1 MLAIAQ
7 PSGPG
12 GPETLVWAEVPEPV
26 LGPGEVTIAVAAAGV
41 NRADLLQ
48 RQGMYDPPPGS
59 STIIGLECS
68 GVIAAVGQGVSSFA
82 VGDSVVALLAGG
94 GYAERVT
101 VPIGQVLALPPGVTL
116 IEGAGLPEV
125 ACTVWSNVFMSA
137 KLQQGEWL
145 LIHGGGSG
153 IGTMAIQLAKA
164 MGARIAVTAGST
176 EKLDACAQL
185 GAEILINYKEQ
196 NFLDVLRSEVGGVDV
211 ILDVI
216 GAKYLDSNIKALN
229 RNGRL
234 AIIGMQGGTRAEIN
248 LNELL
253 RKNATVHAASLRG
266 RPLAEKALICQQV
279 GAVVW
284 PWIHAG
290 LVKPVIGA
298 QLPISQASAAHR
310 MLEAG
315 EVTGKILLTIPGSAQ
330 A

>member
-82 VGDSVVALLAGG
+82 VGDAVVALLAGG

-101 VPIGQVLALPPGVTL
+101 VPIGQVLALPPGITL

-234 AIIGMQGGTRAEIN
+234 AIIGMQGGTKAEIN

-253 RKNATVHAASLRG
+253 RKNATVHASSLRG

>member
-1 MLAIAQ
+1 
-7 PSGPG
+7 
-12 GPETLVWAEVPEPV
+12 
-26 LGPGEVTIAVAAAGV
+26 
-41 NRADLLQ
+41 
-48 RQGMYDPPPGS
+48 MYDPPHGS

-116 IEGAGLPEV
+116 IEGAALPEV

-164 MGARIAVTAGST
+164 MGARIAVTAGSS

-196 NFLDVLRSEVGGVDV
+196 DFLDVLKSEVGGVDV

-234 AIIGMQGGTRAEIN
+234 AIIGMQGGTKAEIN

>member
-26 LGPGEVTIAVAAAGV
+26 LGPGEVTITVAAAGV

-68 GVIAAVGQGVSSFA
+68 GVIAAVGEGVSSFA
-82 VGDSVVALLAGG
+82 VGDVVVALLAGG
-94 GYAERVT
+94 GYAEQVN
-101 VPIGQVLALPPGVTL
+101 VPIGQVLALPPGVSL
-116 IEGAGLPEV
+116 IEGAALPEV

-137 KLQQGEWL
+137 RLQQGEWL

-164 MGARIAVTAGST
+164 MGARIAVTAGSS
-176 EKLDACAQL
+176 EKLDACAEL
-185 GAEILINYKEQ
+185 GAEILINYKDQ
-196 NFLDVLRSEVGGVDV
+196 DFLDVLKSEVGGVDV

-234 AIIGMQGGTRAEIN
+234 AIIGMQGGTKAEIN

-279 GAVVW
+279 GTVVW

-315 EVTGKILLTIPGSAQ
+315 EVTGKILLTTAGSAQ